1 MRKRV
6 WVGLLAAVL
15 IAVTPLSAAYADNR
29 SVDVGLNVDV
39 ARRYYSPDS
48 LKRMVDVVARSG
60 GDYVQ
65 LHVCDD
71 QNYGVESHLL
81 GQTVK
86 TARKD
91 KNGAW
96 VNPATGGRFLS
107 KRQISE
113 LVVYAAYRNV
123 ELIPEVDLPGHATAV
138 KRLAGDWGGR
148 LSWTAGNELVTDR
161 QGARFTVKLDSEVWE
176 MFGRPGGIGLGM
188 DEFSQSDRV
197 DYYNRLVS
205 YWADRRVAPRVYSD
219 FFRPRD
225 VGRLDNRVTVLYWCQ
240 GDWGGGSNSGV
251 VSASE
256 LVRRGFRVVN
266 ANGYYLYFVPSARS
280 LTREALSY
288 SMWDMDSHW
297 DLGRTDLTREAR
309 TDGVSGAMLSV
320 WGEDSAGFSDGVI
333 VGAVRGWFARFVVDA
348 RR

>member
-6 WVGLLAAVL
+6 WAGLLAALL

-107 KRQISE
+107 KRQINE

-148 LSWTAGNELVTDR
+148 
-161 QGARFTVKLDSEVWE
+161 
-176 MFGRPGGIGLGM
+176 P
-188 DEFSQSDRV
+188 
-197 DYYNRLVS
+197 
-205 YWADRRVAPRVYSD
+205 
-219 FFRPRD
+219 
-225 VGRLDNRVTVLYWCQ
+225 
-240 GDWGGGSNSGV
+240 NSGV

-297 DLGRTDLTREAR
+297 DLGRTDLTREVR

-320 WGEDSAGFSDGVI
+320 WGEDSAGVPDGRI
-333 VGAVRGWFARFVVDA
+333 VGAVRGWFARLVVDA